1 MRTFRDHLLLAFFS
15 LIECSMTFAQ
25 KEFYIP
31 KALITPVHDQKNQL
45 HVSAGRGG
53 GWDLNASY
61 SVSNHFALFTSG
73 TFDKGTKRRI
83 SLFGDRY
90 NLKKDDYALKAG
102 FGFFYKPTKTR
113 YYNVVE
119 AYGGVGLYRVRNY
132 SYFIDD
138 YESVDSTMA
147 DFWNI
152 FLQINVCRQEKK
164 QELTLALR
172 LAYNK
177 YSEMEFFT
185 YYFATN
191 TSDPRDVYNYLWGI
205 TADPVVAYSY
215 KIKELKFNA
224 QLGLS
229 LPLTKARI
237 IQPALYSSIGL
248 ATLLARIA
256 IQYNFNFSKKNKLG

>member
-1 MRTFRDHLLLAFFS
+1 MKRPVYYLALALFFS
-15 LIECSMTFAQ
+15 FKSSTIFSQ

-53 GWDLNASY
+53 GWDLNLSY
-61 SVSNHFALFTSG
+61 SVSNHLALFTSG
-73 TFDKGTKRRI
+73 TFDNGTKKRI

-90 NLKKDDYALKAG
+90 NLKKDDHALKAG
-102 FGFFYKPTKTR
+102 VGFFYRPVKMR

-119 AYGGVGLYRVRNY
+119 AYGGMGVYRVRNY

-138 YESVDSTMA
+138 YESIDSTIA

-152 FLQINVCRQEKK
+152 FLQINVCRKEKK

-177 YSEMEFFT
+177 YTNMESFT
-185 YYFATN
+185 YHSSTN
-191 TSDPRDVYNYLWGI
+191 TSDPRDEYKNLWGI

-215 KIKELKFNA
+215 KAKELKFNV

-229 LPLTKARI
+229 LPLTRARI
-237 IQPALYSSIGL
+237 TQPARYDRVGL
-248 ATLLARIA
+248 ATILGRIA
-256 IQYNFNFSKKNKLG
+256 VQYNFNFSKKNKT